1 MGKLKTHPG
10 IKTAIIHLLNNKWN
24 EEDQEKDTSGD
35 QMYISSAATD
45 QIILGNQAL
54 EKGYISTK
62 WQKAQEIW
70 SLSNKED
77 KWCSQT
83 WSRKLIIL
91 LQTYTYDMWK
101 VRNMFLHS
109 TNRKEQR
116 IL

>member
-45 QIILGNQAL
+45 QISLGNQAL

-62 WQKAQEIW
+62 WRKAQEI
-70 SLSNKED
+70 
-77 KWCSQT
+77 
-83 WSRKLIIL
+83 
-91 LQTYTYDMWK
+91 
-101 VRNMFLHS
+101 
-109 TNRKEQR
+109 
-116 IL
+116 